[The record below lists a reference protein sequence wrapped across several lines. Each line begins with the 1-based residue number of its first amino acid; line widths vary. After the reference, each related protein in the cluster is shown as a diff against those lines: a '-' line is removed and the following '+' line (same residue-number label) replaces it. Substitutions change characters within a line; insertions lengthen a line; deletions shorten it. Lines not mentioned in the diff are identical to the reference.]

1 MFDFTL
7 KKIKKKIEEE
17 LNYAETK
24 HPDFCTK
31 FLDPAID
38 WEEKERLYKIMN
50 SHSPFYADAI
60 LLEEVAEAMN
70 AYKQGNKKHCL
81 QELAQCGAV
90 VLRMMEE
97 VEVEI
102 EQDKI
107 KNVEEPL
114 DEIQKE

>member
-1 MFDFTL
+1 MFDFRL

-81 QELAQCGAV
+81 QELSQCGAV
-90 VLRMMEE
+90 IFRMMEQ
-97 VEVEI
+97 VESEI
-102 EQDKI
+102 IQERNKNAEKI
-107 KNVEEPL
+107 LNEL
-114 DEIQKE
+114 QKE